1 MRWNYVI
8 FGVCT
13 GMSIVMSPA
22 CDVDAAVDEQEI
34 GAAVA
39 EDARQIVGARGDEQ
53 GQAPA
58 GDLPRAD
65 EVDAP
70 DDEASAPA
78 GKCCYVRCGAQL
90 RYHKIPWVVEGSC
103 DAEGWDFCADFYVT
117 KLTDAAWLP
126 C

>member
-8 FGVCT
+8 FGVCA
-13 GMSIVMSPA
+13 GMIIVVSPA
-22 CDVDAAVDEQEI
+22 CDVDAIDDEQEI

-39 EDARQIVGARGDEQ
+39 EAGRRVVDARDGVAGE
-53 GQAPA
+53 PA
-58 GDLPRAD
+58 GELPRTD
-65 EVDAP
+65 DVDAP

-90 RYHKIPWVVEGSC
+90 RYHKIPWMVEGSC